1 MKNHLYKVKVEWTG
15 NLGNGTL
22 SYRSYSRSHTINA
35 KGKYNEI
42 LASSDPSFL
51 GDKSKYNPEDL
62 FLSSLSA
69 CHMLW
74 FLHLCSIHKIIVIEY
89 SDDATGTMEEIENGS
104 GRFTGVTLHPKVKVT
119 DSNMIAKANELHEEA
134 NKMCFIANS
143 CNFKIKHVPST
154 NVFQSGKISNQKNSI

>member
-1 MKNHLYKVKVEWTG
+1 MKTHSYQIKIEWTG
-15 NLGNGTL
+15 NLGNGTQNYN
-22 SYRSYSRSHTINA
+22 SFSRNHTISA
-35 KGKYNEI
+35 KGKYNNI

-74 FLHLCSIHKIIVIEY
+74 YLHLCSVHKIIVIEY
-89 SDDATGTMEEIENGS
+89 LDNATGIMEETKNGS
-104 GRFTGVTLHPKVKVT
+104 GRFTEVTLNPQVKVT
-119 DSNMIAKANELHEEA
+119 EANMIAKANELHEEA

-143 CNFKIKHVPST
+143 CSFKIGHQPIITV
-154 NVFQSGKISNQKNSI
+154 